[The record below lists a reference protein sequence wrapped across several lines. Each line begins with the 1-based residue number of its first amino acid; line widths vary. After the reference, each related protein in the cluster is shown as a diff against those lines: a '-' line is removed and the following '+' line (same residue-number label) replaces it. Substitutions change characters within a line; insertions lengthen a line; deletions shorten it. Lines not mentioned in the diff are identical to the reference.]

1 MGDFIRLSA
10 HPMMG
15 GRTLCGLLALLLF
28 LAKQETRGEW
38 ECSRMEVPTVKGD
51 TDTAYISFPLLYNKL
66 LHA

>member
-10 HPMMG
+10 HPMTG

-38 ECSRMEVPTVKGD
+38 ECSTVKGD